1 VNPLCLCAFVVKYNS
16 HKTACRQRRQ
26 DTKYHQDL
34 KFLRILVLSFYYG
47 MPKKLF
53 FLYLFV
59 SAISLCQKTQSQSI
73 DSSSFKINS
82 RQSFYSFEKNGE
94 FLLHVPPVL
103 SQNNLSINIKIGDET
118 IASWYGKSGRS
129 ILRLPFSLN
138 LANSV
143 YKVEAGIVVTAH
155 PGIIYRA
162 STNLVV
168 LSYKSNEVKTDRLTG
183 GLIVNR
189 RQFFPFGFYCYSP
202 VYPTLPEEE
211 VVKGFNMMSPYQ
223 KIVPETLNERKAY
236 MDRCAELGMK
246 VNYNLLSVSGGG
258 GVGSKIE
265 GLSDEEKRERLITEI
280 KNFRDHPALISWYI
294 SDEPNGNNISPEQLE
309 EIYKTVKENDP
320 WHPVSIVFMAPFLAA
335 KKYAGALDIVM
346 ADPYPLPDI
355 PVTVVGEVAG
365 QLKAEFKGAKPV
377 WIVPQV
383 FGGGELWGR
392 EPTFQ
397 EIRSMTWQS
406 IINGATGIQYFV
418 RQGLNYF
425 PKSAATWSECGRMAI
440 EVAEL
445 TPWLLSDEETL
456 PVESYSKNVIISSRI
471 HNGQLIIMAVNKIN
485 EPTGVSIRI
494 SGFYNGKARV
504 LFENRSVS
512 VAGGVIADHLGPFGS
527 QVYLINTKTEKPA
540 LTTSNTN
547 LLKDPGFEDLS
558 SPGIPSA
565 CYARPGGD
573 RGATYFLDTREHYE
587 GNHSVRIIT
596 PVEDKSVALRFFPVI
611 VKAGASYSISIWAKS
626 DPEQRFSD
634 ATKQKNARLYK
645 KKETPQYVEILFGE
659 FGRARFVPDKE
670 WRQYVTFVT
679 IPNDTLAL
687 FKTNLILKMPGQG
700 VAWFDQVKVFEEKQ

>member
-1 VNPLCLCAFVVKYNS
+1 MMKETMKGNPVTAFILLLAIIISTDGYS
-16 HKTACRQRRQ
+16 QII
-26 DTKYHQDL
+26 DTTT
-34 KFLRILVLSFYYG
+34 FS
-47 MPKKLF
+47 
-53 FLYLFV
+53 
-59 SAISLCQKTQSQSI
+59 
-73 DSSSFKINS
+73 INS
-82 RQSFYSFEKNGE
+82 RLSFYSFEKEGE
-94 FLLHVPPVL
+94 FLLQIPPVL
-103 SQNNLSINIKIGDET
+103 SQTNLSIEIKVGEET
-118 IASWYGKSGRS
+118 ISSWNGKTGRS
-129 ILRLPFSLN
+129 ILRLPFLLN
-138 LANSV
+138 LKPSV
-143 YKVEAGIVVTAH
+143 YKVEARINVTAH
-155 PGIIYRA
+155 PKVIYQTT
-162 STNLVV
+162 TNLVV
-168 LSYKSNEVKTDRLTG
+168 LSYKPNEVKTDRFTG
-183 GLIVNR
+183 GLLVNGR
-189 RQFFPFGFYCYSP
+189 KFFPFGFYCYSP

-223 KIVPETLNERKAY
+223 KILPETLNERKAY

-280 KNFRDHPALISWYI
+280 KNFRDHPALLGWYI
-294 SDEPNGNNISPEQLE
+294 SDEPNGNNISSEQLE
-309 EIYKTVKENDP
+309 EIYRTVKENDP

-335 KKYAGALDIVM
+335 KKYARALDIVM

-355 PVTVVGEVAG
+355 PVTMVGEVAG
-365 QLKAEFKGAKPV
+365 QLKAEFKGKRPV
-377 WIVPQV
+377 WIVPQA
-383 FGGGELWGR
+383 FGGGELWSR
-392 EPTFQ
+392 EPTIQ

-425 PKSAATWSECGRMAI
+425 PKSAATWNECGRIAT

-456 PVESYSKNVIISSRI
+456 LVESYSRNVIISSRP

-512 VAGGVIADHLGPFGS
+512 VIGGVITDQIGPFGS
-527 QVYLINTKTEKPA
+527 QVYLINTKSEKPA

-573 RGATYFLDTREHYE
+573 RGATYFLDTREFYE

-596 PVEDKSVALRFFPVI
+596 PKEDKSVALRFFPVI
-611 VKAGASYSISIWAKS
+611 VKAGASYTISIWAKS
-626 DPEQRFSD
+626 DPEQRFSN
-634 ATKQKNARLYK
+634 ATKQKNDHQFE
-645 KKETPQYVEILFGE
+645 KKEIPQYVEVLFGE
-659 FGRARFVPDKE
+659 FGRARFVPDNE

-700 VAWFDQVKVFEEKQ
+700 VAWFDQVKVFEEK